1 MEEFFISRRH
11 CSIRYE
17 NNCYFVSDLQSCSG
31 TFLNCKRLSSTSNIT
46 ELRHGDLIGFGHKS
60 KITRTFKFTLN
71 NISKKNKKPRLYNK
85 HGIGVHTEEEMFEK
99 NIKDLHEVILNLK
112 VDHTVLRDKVK
123 TELVELQNMMND
135 SMKIKSIQTKK
146 GHDVIQKMT
155 NEIPTLKAKLENEL
169 YDVGAP
175 ELLKQQ
181 IHSQFENELQCSICS
196 KLLCKATVL
205 NCDHTFCE
213 MCIMKRMQKFKSCPV
228 CKAKFKFTSK
238 CITLDNY
245 IIMNQNITG
254 GAKRSAKD
262 VLPSIPPA
270 VEVKKRRRRR

>member
-1 MEEFFISRRH
+1 MKNEVRSFKRPINED
-11 CSIRYE
+11 CSVGASLMDVATGRMIPINQDSEVRLT
-17 NNCYFVSDLQSCSG
+17 NIG
-31 TFLNCKRLSSTSNIT
+31 TILLVVW
-46 ELRHGDLIGFGHKS
+46 L
-60 KITRTFKFTLN
+60 
-71 NISKKNKKPRLYNK
+71 LYNK
-85 HGIGVHTEEEMFEK
+85 HGIEVHTEEEIFEK
-99 NIKDLHEVILNLK
+99 NIKDLHEVLLNLK
-112 VDHTVLRDKVK
+112 VDHTVFRDKAK
-123 TELVELQNMMND
+123 TELVELQNMIND

-146 GHDVIQKMT
+146 KNDVIQKMT

-175 ELLKQQ
+175 ELLKQK

-270 VEVKKRRRRR
+270 VEVKKRRRRQ